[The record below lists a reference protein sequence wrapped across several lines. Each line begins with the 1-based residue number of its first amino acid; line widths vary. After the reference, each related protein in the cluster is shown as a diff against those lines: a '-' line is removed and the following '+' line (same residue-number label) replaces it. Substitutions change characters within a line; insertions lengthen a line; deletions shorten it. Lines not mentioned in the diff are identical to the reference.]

1 MAVALVDVLDD
12 ALALVAGGEVDIDI
26 GPFAAL
32 FGEEAFEEEVH
43 ADGVDGG
50 DAERVADGAVGGGAA
65 ALDEDALLAAEAND
79 VPDDEEVAGESELLD
94 EFEFPVRLL
103 LRS

>member
-1 MAVALVDVLDD
+1 MTRSRWSPL
-12 ALALVAGGEVDIDI
+12 GKIDIDV

-65 ALDEDALLAAEAND
+65 SLAQDALSWAK
-79 VPDDEEVAGESELLD
+79 
-94 EFEFPVRLL
+94 RT
-103 LRS
+103 RSQTMRK